1 MKKRLFTLFSIL
13 IILSLVFAIPVSAKD
28 KNEGGLRPG
37 EIVTF
42 EQKVPVNVV
51 FIGYDKNDI
60 DTYAPIVRY
69 PPFYGIPGR
78 EMGLKFNFD
87 YNLSFK
93 NSEFSRKFFNYMK
106 GIGVSDD
113 PTVYQAAYNDQV
125 NNVLDVN
132 GPVLYIDAPS
142 VEKWLAKN

>member
-51 FIGYDKNDI
+51 FIGYDKKDI
-60 DTYAPIVRY
+60 DRQAFLDTLPSTYAPIVRY

-78 EMGLKFNFD
+78 DMGLKFNFD

-93 NSEFSRKFFNYMK
+93 NSEFSRKFLITYERHRS
-106 GIGVSDD
+106 I
-113 PTVYQAAYNDQV
+113 
-125 NNVLDVN
+125 
-132 GPVLYIDAPS
+132 
-142 VEKWLAKN
+142 W